1 MTEINVSPKT
11 PINQFK
17 LHVGLNDGHKLAE
30 DLQGLQ
36 LGVQHTDRQTD
47 RQLCATKQA
56 PNVQTA
62 SGIYGPSYF
71 FFSASPQRNTKDKI
85 HTAKVTV

>member
-1 MTEINVSPKT
+1 MTEINVSPKA

-36 LGVQHTDRQTD
+36 LGVQHTYRQTNSSVPQ
-47 RQLCATKQA
+47 RRLPVFKLLQA
-56 PNVQTA
+56 FM
-62 SGIYGPSYF
+62 GLHI

-85 HTAKVTV
+85 HTAKLTV